1 MLNLDTVYEFKKL
14 ISMVIILSSKNS
26 YISMPIWFEYD
37 LTILVILSILDKM
50 IIIDDNEEQGFR
62 LVIERCPEFN
72 TLAI

>member
-1 MLNLDTVYEFKKL
+1 
-14 ISMVIILSSKNS
+14 MVIILSSKNS

-72 TLAI
+72 TLPKFIQCEIK